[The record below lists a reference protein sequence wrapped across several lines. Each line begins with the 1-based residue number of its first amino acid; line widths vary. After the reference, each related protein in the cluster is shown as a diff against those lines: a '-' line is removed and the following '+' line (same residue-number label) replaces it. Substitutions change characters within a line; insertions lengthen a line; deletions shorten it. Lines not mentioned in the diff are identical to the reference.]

1 MIFRK
6 QSQAYSIPSHSV
18 VCPGNR
24 AHFNYL
30 KMNFKKTVL
39 KSSLT
44 IMMVFWN
51 AKTEL
56 TITKKHND
64 KF

>member
-18 VCPGNR
+18 AWPGNR

-30 KMNFKKTVL
+30 QNEF
-39 KSSLT
+39 
-44 IMMVFWN
+44 
-51 AKTEL
+51 
-56 TITKKHND
+56 
-64 KF
+64 